1 MVDNDVIKKT
11 IHDKTFAKVNIID
24 TKVLTG
30 CKNCLQNIILLR
42 QTKSWKKYVK
52 DVHGKYLLSII
63 N

>member
-42 QTKSWKKYVK
+42 QTKSWKKDSK
-52 DVHGKYLLSII
+52 DVHGNYLLSII

>member
-1 MVDNDVIKKT
+1 MLDNDVIKTT

-42 QTKSWKKYVK
+42 QTKS
-52 DVHGKYLLSII
+52 
-63 N
+63 

>member
-42 QTKSWKKYVK
+42 QTKSKKKYIK
-52 DVHGKYLLSII
+52 DVHGKYIFCP
-63 N
+63 

>member
-1 MVDNDVIKKT
+1 MVDNDVIKTT

-42 QTKSWKKYVK
+42 QTKSLKKYIK

>member
-11 IHDKTFAKVNIID
+11 IHGKTFAKVNIIG

-30 CKNCLQNIILLR
+30 CKNCLQNTISLR
-42 QTKSWKKYVK
+42 QTKSWKKYIK
-52 DVHGKYLLSII
+52 DVHGKCLLSII